1 MSTGI
6 MKTTR
11 FYIFKTFLYIA
22 TINTGIGQNDIT
34 LSIIGGGGYA
44 SWVDVIKN
52 VTFYDASGNVIE
64 NTQVK
69 TVGNGPSAKVQS
81 KILMHLNDFQ
91 FGVGC
96 GFQRDF
102 FDFYKTESDI
112 AGLVEIDTTPI
123 LNNIYELE
131 YYFIAGFNL
140 FESGQWSGSLNFNIG
155 SYYLHSDYENQEIKR
170 KLHTGVEC
178 ELNYLFVESLA
189 LQINPKY
196 EYVFLSLDEP
206 LKSNPNWSIHNVSA
220 MVGLCK
226 KF

>member
-1 MSTGI
+1 
-6 MKTTR
+6 MKTTHFLIFNAL
-11 FYIFKTFLYIA
+11 FYIA
-22 TINTGIGQNDIT
+22 NINTCVAQND
-34 LSIIGGGGYA
+34 LAFSIIGGGGYTR
-44 SWVDVIKN
+44 WVDVLKN

-69 TVGNGPSAKVQS
+69 TVGSGPSLKVQT
-81 KILMHLNDFQ
+81 KVLIHFDDFQ
-91 FGVGC
+91 FGIG
-96 GFQRDF
+96 GGLQRDL
-102 FDFYKTESDI
+102 FDYYKTESDI

-123 LNNIYELE
+123 INTIFELE

-140 FESGQWSGSLNFNIG
+140 FETEQWSGSMNFNIG
-155 SYYLHSDYENQEIKR
+155 SYYLHSDYEKEEIKR

-226 KF
+226 IF